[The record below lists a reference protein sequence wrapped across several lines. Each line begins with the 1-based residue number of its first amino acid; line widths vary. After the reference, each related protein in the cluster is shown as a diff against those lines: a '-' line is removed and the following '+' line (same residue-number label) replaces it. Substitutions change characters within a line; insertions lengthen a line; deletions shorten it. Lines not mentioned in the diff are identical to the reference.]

1 MCRLDELSCLTSFCR
16 LCSLRHRVKNL
27 AIAGTAT
34 NIATKG
40 DKRFIKI
47 GMWAFLQQFGA
58 SHQHSRYTK
67 AALHGT
73 AVNKGL
79 LERVQLTSIR
89 CAFRRAFRREPLDRG
104 NPAVMRLYCRNQAR
118 HNGLIIQPDSAGPT
132 LTFGTPLLRSGHSGV
147 LPQHIQQG
155 LPLRVGNQVGLAV
168 DNGGNGASKW
178 TGWRS

>member
-58 SHQHSRYTK
+58 SHQHTWNTK
-67 AALHGT
+67 ATLHRT
-73 AVNKGL
+73 TVNKGL
-79 LERVQLTSIR
+79 LERMQFTSIR
-89 CAFRRAFRREPLDRG
+89 RAFSLAFRREPLDRG
-104 NPAVMRLYCRNQAR
+104 NPAVMPLGCRNQAG
-118 HNGLIIQPDSAGPT
+118 HNSLIIQP
-132 LTFGTPLLRSGHSGV
+132 
-147 LPQHIQQG
+147 
-155 LPLRVGNQVGLAV
+155 
-168 DNGGNGASKW
+168 
-178 TGWRS
+178 